1 MKVLAKLKEKNS
13 KLEGEKIVL
22 LLWKKGNGIEYSVHT
37 EIVKTG
43 EYIFGHYFNDFWD
56 DKGLENALKFY
67 NDYEKNYFL

>member
-1 MKVLAKLKEKNS
+1 M
-13 KLEGEKIVL
+13 G
-22 LLWKKGNGIEYSVHT
+22 KGNGIEYSVHT

-56 DKGLENALKFY
+56 DKSLENALKFY